1 MRYLITISYDGSKY
15 YGFQRLNNERSVQK
29 EIERALTK
37 INKSK
42 VEIKGAGRTDRGVHA
57 LDQKC
62 HFDLDINISENGIKQ
77 ALNSLLP
84 RAWMV
89 VSSCMTWKSG
99 TRWRLSWPLCP

>member
-1 MRYLITISYDGSKY
+1 MRYLASVSYDGSDFF
-15 YGFQRLNNERSVQK
+15 GFQRLNNERSVQK

-37 INKSK
+37 INKSI

-84 RAWMV
+84 RDV
-89 VSSCMTWKSG
+89 YINSG
-99 TRWRLSWPLCP
+99 LCR